1 MVKKNPNLNPKVPVP
16 VQNEEIDWE
25 MRPGGMLVQRRED
38 GDDPS
43 AAAASASASSRGPM
57 IKIDVVHGPAHQA
70 QYELFVPAHSTFGDV
85 KIHLAQKTGLEPSA
99 QKLFFR
105 GKEKEDEEQLH
116 IAGVKDNSKVLL
128 MEDRKSEEKKVEELK
143 ESKAGE
149 IGDNSNAD
157 EIGVKSSDM
166 SKAFQAIAEVRAEVD
181 KLSDRVAALEVAVG
195 GGPSYPSSKF
205 QYLLSLLFS
214 QTSSSLKS
222 LTTIGDSAMNS
233 IALNSLL
240 SMGRGTTCPA
250 LCGCTGHSEARNS
263 NPFNNSS
270 NAASVTTKWETFDS
284 GVGCL
289 SAPTPK
295 PSSTEVNQDWEHFD

>member
-16 VQNEEIDWE
+16 VQSEEIDWE

-38 GDDPS
+38 GDDAS
-43 AAAASASASSRGPM
+43 AASASASSRGPM

-85 KIHLAQKTGLEPSA
+85 KIHLAKKTGLEPSA

-128 MEDRKSEEKKVEELK
+128 MEDRKPEEKKVEELK
-143 ESKAGE
+143 ESNAGE
-149 IGDNSNAD
+149 VGDNSNAD
-157 EIGVKSSDM
+157 EIGVNSSDM

-195 GGPSYPSSKF
+195 GGTKVSDKEFAISTE
-205 QYLLSLLFS
+205 LLMRQLLKLDGIKAEGEAKMQRKAEVRRVQHFVDALD
-214 QTSSSLKS
+214 TLKV
-222 LTTIGDSAMNS
+222 
-233 IALNSLL
+233 
-240 SMGRGTTCPA
+240 
-250 LCGCTGHSEARNS
+250 RNS

-289 SAPTPK
+289 SAPTPM

>member
-1 MVKKNPNLNPKVPVP
+1 M
-16 VQNEEIDWE
+16 
-25 MRPGGMLVQRRED
+25 
-38 GDDPS
+38 
-43 AAAASASASSRGPM
+43 
-57 IKIDVVHGPAHQA
+57 
-70 QYELFVPAHSTFGDV
+70 

-181 KLSDRVAALEVAVG
+181 KLSDRV
-195 GGPSYPSSKF
+195 
-205 QYLLSLLFS
+205 SLC
-214 QTSSSLKS
+214 
-222 LTTIGDSAMNS
+222 IHC
-233 IALNSLL
+233 I
-240 SMGRGTTCPA
+240 
-250 LCGCTGHSEARNS
+250 
-263 NPFNNSS
+263 
-270 NAASVTTKWETFDS
+270 
-284 GVGCL
+284 
-289 SAPTPK
+289 
-295 PSSTEVNQDWEHFD
+295 

>member
-195 GGPSYPSSKF
+195 AGTKVSDKEFAISTE
-205 QYLLSLLFS
+205 LLMRQLLKLDGIKAEGEAKMQRKAEVRRVQNFVDALD
-214 QTSSSLKS
+214 TLK
-222 LTTIGDSAMNS
+222 
-233 IALNSLL
+233 
-240 SMGRGTTCPA
+240 
-250 LCGCTGHSEARNS
+250 ARNS

>member
-16 VQNEEIDWE
+16 VQNDEIDWE

-38 GDDPS
+38 GDDAS
-43 AAAASASASSRGPM
+43 AASASASSRGPM
-57 IKIDVVHGPAHQA
+57 IKIDVVHGPAHQP

-128 MEDRKSEEKKVEELK
+128 MEDRKPKEKKVEELR
-143 ESKAGE
+143 ESNAGE
-149 IGDNSNAD
+149 VGDNSNAN
-157 EIGVKSSDM
+157 EIGVNSSDM

-195 GGPSYPSSKF
+195 GGTKVSDKEFATSTE
-205 QYLLSLLFS
+205 LLMRQLLKLDGIKADGEAKMQRKAEVRRIQHFVDALD
-214 QTSSSLKS
+214 TLKV
-222 LTTIGDSAMNS
+222 
-233 IALNSLL
+233 
-240 SMGRGTTCPA
+240 
-250 LCGCTGHSEARNS
+250 RNS

-270 NAASVTTKWETFDS
+270 NGASVTTKWETFDS

-289 SAPTPK
+289 NAPTPM